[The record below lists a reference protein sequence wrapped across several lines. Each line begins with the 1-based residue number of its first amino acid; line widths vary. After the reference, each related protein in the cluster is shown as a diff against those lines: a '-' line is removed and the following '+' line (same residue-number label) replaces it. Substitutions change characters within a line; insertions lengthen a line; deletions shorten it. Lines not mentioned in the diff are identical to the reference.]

1 MTRTWFV
8 TGASRGMGR
17 ELVEQALAHGD
28 RVAATLRRPEQ
39 LDDLMARFGDRLW
52 VRALDVTDTARLYA
66 VVDEAFAA
74 HERIDVVVSNAGY
87 GVFATAED
95 LTDAQIDQMI
105 ATNLTGSIHLARAV
119 LPHLRT
125 QGGGLLMQMS
135 SMGGQLAFP
144 GFSLYHVTKWGIEGF
159 FDALAAEAEPFGIRT
174 TLIEPGMV
182 RTGFFDAA
190 TRVPVSAPYLG
201 GPADQEPIR
210 VEEMPDSQENTVA
223 AIIRAAG
230 SANPPRRLV
239 LGSDAWQLMTGTLR
253 QRLADIEAQRG
264 NAATADIQ
272 HAANSA
278 SAPGSTC
285 CSSSMAYQ

>member
-1 MTRTWFV
+1 MSKTWFV

-17 ELVEQALAHGD
+17 ELVEQLLARGD

-39 LDDLMARFGDRLW
+39 LDDLAARYGDRLW
-52 VRALDVTDTARLYA
+52 LRALDVTDTARVRA
-66 VVDEAFAA
+66 VVAEAFAE
-74 HERIDVVVSNAGY
+74 HERIDVIVSNAGY

-105 ATNLTGSIHLARAV
+105 ATNLTGSIQLARAV
-119 LPHLRT
+119 LPHLRE

-135 SMGGQLAFP
+135 SMGGQIAFP
-144 GFSLYHVTKWGIEGF
+144 GFSLYHVSKWGIEGF
-159 FDALAAEAEPFGIRT
+159 FEALAVEVEPLGIRT

-190 TRVPVSAPYLG
+190 TRVPVSAPYRG
-201 GPADQEPIR
+201 GPADREPIP
-210 VEEMPDSQENTVA
+210 VEDMTDSQENTITAV
-223 AIIRAAG
+223 IRAAD

-253 QRLADIEAQRG
+253 ERLAGIEAQHD
-264 NAATADIQ
+264 NAATADAEDIRV
-272 HAANSA
+272 
-278 SAPGSTC
+278 
-285 CSSSMAYQ
+285 